1 MISRI
6 LLSNDD
12 GVTSEGL
19 SALADALSHLGEVYT
34 VAPDRDQSA
43 SSHSLT
49 LTRPLRMEKVSE
61 RKFSVDGTPTDC
73 IHLAVNGILK
83 DKKPDLVVSGI
94 NTAANMGDDI
104 TYSGTVSA
112 TMEATLLKIP
122 SIAVSMN
129 AKKDFVFQTG
139 AHYARLVAE
148 LVLQTGL
155 PEDTLLNVNVPNLPL
170 GRVKGIRITRQGK
183 RVYKTPIVEKTDPRG
198 KKYYWIGGDKLG
210 SVRIENSDIASVE
223 DGYVSV
229 TPIKLDM
236 TDYAY
241 MEELEKNFDS
251 HV

>member
-49 LTRPLRMEKVSE
+49 LTRPLRMEEISE

-73 IHLAVNGILK
+73 INLAVNGILK
-83 DKKPDLVVSGI
+83 DGKPDLVVSGI

-198 KKYYWIGGDKLG
+198 KKYYWIGGDKLD
-210 SVRIENSDIASVE
+210 SVPIENSDIASVE
-223 DGYVSV
+223 SGYVSV

>member
-49 LTRPLRMEKVSE
+49 LTRPLRMEEISE

-73 IHLAVNGILK
+73 INLAVNGILK
-83 DKKPDLVVSGI
+83 DGKPDLVVSGI

-198 KKYYWIGGDKLG
+198 KKYYWIGGDKLD
-210 SVRIENSDIASVE
+210 SVLIENSDIASVE

>member
-49 LTRPLRMEKVSE
+49 LTRPLRMEQVSE

-73 IHLAVNGILK
+73 INLAVNGILK
-83 DKKPDLVVSGI
+83 DGKPDLVVSGI

-198 KKYYWIGGDKLG
+198 KKYYWIGGDKLD
-210 SVRIENSDIASVE
+210 SVLIENSDIASVE

>member
-49 LTRPLRMEKVSE
+49 LTRPLRMEQISE

-73 IHLAVNGILK
+73 INLAVNGILK
-83 DKKPDLVVSGI
+83 NGKPDLVVSGI

-198 KKYYWIGGDKLG
+198 KKYYWIGGDKLD
-210 SVRIENSDIASVE
+210 SVLIENSDIASVE

>member
-49 LTRPLRMEKVSE
+49 LTRPLRIEKISE

-73 IHLAVNGILK
+73 INLAVNGILK
-83 DKKPDLVVSGI
+83 DRKPDLVVSGI

-122 SIAVSMN
+122 SVAVSMN

-198 KKYYWIGGDKLG
+198 KKYYWIGGDKLD
-210 SVRIENSDIASVE
+210 SVLIENSDIASVE
-223 DGYVSV
+223 DDYVSV

>member
-49 LTRPLRMEKVSE
+49 LTRPLRMEQVSE

-73 IHLAVNGILK
+73 INLAVNGILK
-83 DKKPDLVVSGI
+83 DRKPDLVVSGI

-198 KKYYWIGGDKLG
+198 KKYYWIGGDKLD
-210 SVRIENSDIASVE
+210 SVLIENSDIATVE
-223 DGYVSV
+223 DDYVSV

>member
-49 LTRPLRMEKVSE
+49 LTRPLRMEKISE
-61 RKFSVDGTPTDC
+61 KKFSVDGTPTDC
-73 IHLAVNGILK
+73 INLAVNGILK
-83 DKKPDLVVSGI
+83 DGKPDLVVSGI

-198 KKYYWIGGDKLG
+198 KKYYWIGGDKLD
-210 SVRIENSDIASVE
+210 SVLIENSDIASVE